1 MLKSY
6 LIIAFKVLLRRKLFT
21 AVSLFGIGFTL
32 LVLVVTAA
40 IFEQKYSAQPPEV
53 HADRCLGV
61 FRLEA
66 EGPDIS
72 IMSRPGYYLLDRYI
86 RTLPDVERTSIF
98 SSVRQI
104 VSYHLGRRIES
115 AIRRCDGAY
124 WKILQYEFVEG
135 RPFSPDEE
143 SSASFV
149 AVINQTTRERY
160 FGAAPAVGK
169 MIEADGQR
177 FRVVGVVKDVCNLRE
192 VPFADIWVPLST
204 AKSDTYRRQVH
215 GGFGALILAR
225 DRADFPRIKAE
236 VSSRFAAAELPEGAI
251 LERVWTRAETYTE
264 SAAAYFLGDY
274 RANPGASKVLKLYV
288 VAVLVILLFMLL
300 PAVNLVNLNLSRVI
314 ERSSEI
320 GVRKAFGASSRTL
333 IGQLL
338 IENVVLT
345 TIGGLLA
352 LLASVGVLELVNRS
366 GLIPYAQL
374 TVNSTVLV
382 CGLLMALIFGLLS
395 GIYPAWRMSRLH
407 PALALSGRSS

>member
-6 LIIAFKVLLRRKLFT
+6 IIIAFKVLLRRKLFT

-32 LVLVVTAA
+32 LVLVVSAA

-53 HADRCLGV
+53 YADRCLGV

-72 IMSRPGYYLLDRYI
+72 IISNPGYYLLDRYI
-86 RTLPDVERTSIF
+86 RTLPDVERTTIF

-104 VSYHLGRRIES
+104 VSYHQGKRIES
-115 AIRRCDGAY
+115 AIRRCDGEY
-124 WKILQYEFVEG
+124 WKILQFELVEG
-135 RPFSPDEE
+135 RPFSTDEE

-160 FGAAPAVGK
+160 FDEAPAVGK

-236 VSSRFAAAELPEGAI
+236 VASRFAAAELPEGAI

-264 SAAAYFLGDY
+264 STVAYLLGDY
-274 RANPGASKVLKLYV
+274 RASPSESKVLKLYI
-288 VAVLVILLFMLL
+288 VAVLVMLLFMLL

-333 IGQLL
+333 VGQLL

-352 LLASVGVLELVNRS
+352 LIASVGVLELVNRS

-374 TVNSTVLV
+374 TVNPTVLV
-382 CGLLMALIFGLLS
+382 CGLLMALVFGLLS